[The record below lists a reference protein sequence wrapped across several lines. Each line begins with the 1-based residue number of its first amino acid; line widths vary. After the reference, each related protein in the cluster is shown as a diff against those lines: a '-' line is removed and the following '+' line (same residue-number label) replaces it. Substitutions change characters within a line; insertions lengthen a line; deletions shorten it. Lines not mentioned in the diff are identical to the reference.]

1 MMIVIDLS
9 FNQRNPLKSSYF
21 ASYGYIGIMVF
32 NKVQWTMFGETMQY
46 SLAEHFFLTLTGFNH
61 ATSHFKP
68 FLDTF
73 KANAIQLPNHKL
85 KCN

>member
-1 MMIVIDLS
+1 MIVIDLS
-9 FNQRNPLKSSYF
+9 FNQRKPLKSPYF

-46 SLAEHFFLTLTGFNH
+46 SLAEHFFFILTGFNH
-61 ATSHFKP
+61 ATSHFNP

-73 KANAIQLPNHKL
+73 STNAIQLSNHKL